1 MNHPYRVAA
10 VEEFEAAVEEKGL
23 NWEVVVCD
31 GNNDAAKQTSDVEDL
46 ITQGVDLIVMSP
58 VTADALTPVA
68 KTIMDAGIP
77 LVLLDRTINSEDY
90 TTFVGGDNRMIG
102 EIVADAIAA
111 DLGEEGG
118 NIVEIQGTLGA
129 SATID
134 RHEGFADRIAEKYPN
149 LKVVQDNTGEYD
161 RAKAMTVME
170 DFIQTGVE
178 VDAIYCHNDAMAMGA
193 MTALQASG
201 VEGVKIYGADG
212 TVELMDEIKKE
223 TVSGTAFYPTGSTKA
238 VEVIEKILNGE
249 EVEKK
254 YMVDVPLV
262 TLENI
267 DEYYDSGI

>member
-1 MNHPYRVAA
+1 M
-10 VEEFEAAVEEKGL
+10 
-23 NWEVVVCD
+23 VVCD

-193 MTALQASG
+193 MTALQAAG